1 MSRFSPPVPLF
12 VWGSATRINLINL
25 IEKSGK
31 TPWFPRAPGAP
42 GGPRGPPFSKKKFE
56 IYFFY
61 IFFISLISLIWR
73 HDTPHGTRQRRV
85 KKQHTDSFSIRFI
98 RRDAGNG
105 MFSGAGTS
113 RSQLPHRS
121 CAAQLLQLA
130 AAVLLA
136 HRHVLQMPLYPR
148 AQLPLRRLLGQV
160 TCGSVQPPPAL
171 QAAESRRG
179 CGTRGEPPP
188 STGNGTAPIRAC
200 GPSGS

>member
-121 CAAQLLQLA
+121 CAAKDITKLHIVKAILKGLRWISRGLRGISIDVERAPKNSKNSKVREA
-130 AAVLLA
+130 APVAG
-136 HRHVLQMPLYPR
+136 REIKRQK
-148 AQLPLRRLLGQV
+148 
-160 TCGSVQPPPAL
+160 
-171 QAAESRRG
+171 AEARG
-179 CGTRGEPPP
+179 
-188 STGNGTAPIRAC
+188 A
-200 GPSGS
+200 